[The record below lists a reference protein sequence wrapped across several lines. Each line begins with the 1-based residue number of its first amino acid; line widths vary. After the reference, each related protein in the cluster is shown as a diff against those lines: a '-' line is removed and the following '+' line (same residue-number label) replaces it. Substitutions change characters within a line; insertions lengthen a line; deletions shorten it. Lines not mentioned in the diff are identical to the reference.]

1 MTPPLRYID
10 RSPVLIRPDPTRT
23 VIRPFAP
30 GDPAPFA
37 TYDRPRALRIAERI
51 LSLSERAAQKQLDL
65 LMRSLA
71 GRHRD
76 IPGILNRRYSE
87 VRDLFEGRQ
96 ISELQ
101 ANLIAAYLL
110 EEYSF
115 EAAALF
121 NPSMV
126 RHWDQTGLRSGVTR
140 FVMSMRGIGEGH
152 MSSVT
157 FRTGT
162 WSASGGF
169 TIDPLSAVSVAPA
182 IEMKDEDDVDG
193 VLAVLDCGGSHQLS
207 ETVLFPILPSQAK
220 GIEDMRLVQFTDSD
234 DSVRYLG
241 TYSAF
246 DGASVRQELLETE
259 DFFTFTMRRVG
270 GAVANAK
277 GLAIFPRPIDG
288 RYFALARHDNENI
301 WLMSSNT
308 PYAWWQGERLMMP
321 ENEWDFVQLGN
332 CGSPLEIEEGW
343 LVLIHGVGMMRN
355 YSIGACLLA
364 KDDPSRVLRRTKLP
378 FLEPGPEDRG
388 GYVPNVIYSCGGMVC
403 GRTLVL
409 PYGVADHFARFAT
422 VDIDVLLESMAPI

>member
-1 MTPPLRYID
+1 
-10 RSPVLIRPDPTRT
+10 
-23 VIRPFAP
+23 
-30 GDPAPFA
+30 
-37 TYDRPRALRIAERI
+37 
-51 LSLSERAAQKQLDL
+51 
-65 LMRSLA
+65 
-71 GRHRD
+71 
-76 IPGILNRRYSE
+76 
-87 VRDLFEGRQ
+87 
-96 ISELQ
+96 
-101 ANLIAAYLL
+101 
-110 EEYSF
+110 
-115 EAAALF
+115 
-121 NPSMV
+121 MV
-126 RHWDQTGLRSGVTR
+126 HHWDQAGLRPGETR
-140 FVMSMRGIGEGH
+140 FAMSMRGIGEGH

-162 WSASGGF
+162 WSACGGF

-182 IEMKDEDDVDG
+182 VEMKDEDDVDG

-207 ETVLFPILPSQAK
+207 EIVLFPILPSQAK
-220 GIEDMRLVQFTDSD
+220 GIEDMRLVRFTDSD

-277 GLAIFPRPIDG
+277 GLAIFPRLIDG

-301 WLMSSNT
+301 WLMSSDT
-308 PYAWWQGERLMMP
+308 PYAWSEGERLMVP

-378 FLEPGPEDRG
+378 FLEPGPEDRD

-409 PYGVADHFARFAT
+409 PYGVADHFARFAAI
-422 VDIDVLLESMAPI
+422 DIDALLESMASV